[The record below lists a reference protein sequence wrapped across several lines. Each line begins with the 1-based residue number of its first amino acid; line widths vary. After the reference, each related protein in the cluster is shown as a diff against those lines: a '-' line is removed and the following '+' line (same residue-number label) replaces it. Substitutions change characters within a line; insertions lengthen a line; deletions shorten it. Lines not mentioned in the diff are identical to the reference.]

1 MCHKYLTSTFRV
13 YYNTSTPCN
22 CLPAP
27 ALNWGMSVKKIP
39 LEVLFGDP
47 ELGQV
52 RVAPDGRS
60 VAFIAPWE
68 GVKNLWVMDLASGE
82 RRRVT
87 SDRGRGVQ
95 GHGWPPSGLLIYAQD
110 KDGDENWRLYA
121 VDPAGGEPRLLTPGE
136 GVQAQLL
143 AVHPDYPDELLVLL
157 NDRDPALH
165 DVWRINART
174 GERRRALENPGFI
187 GFLADERLNVRLAH
201 KSSDDGG
208 GELYLREGDSWKPLL
223 RWGLD
228 DSLGTWP
235 LALRGNTLYMAS
247 SLGRDTAALV
257 AVDLATGEERL
268 LAEDPRYDLPNEE
281 GLLFHP
287 RAARPEA
294 VAVMRDRL
302 GWIVLDPALEPD
314 FERLAELDGDVYV
327 TSRDQANRVWVV
339 REELDAQSP
348 RYWVYDRST
357 RELTL
362 LGDAH
367 PALAD
372 YTLAPMQPV
381 RYRARDSL
389 EIEAYLTLPPGRE
402 PRGLP
407 AVIFPH
413 GGPWYRDVWGFDPI
427 AQWLANR
434 GFAVLQPN
442 FRGSTGYGKMLLNA
456 GNKEWG
462 RKMQDDL
469 TDGVRWLVEQ
479 GIADPKRVAIM
490 GGSYGGYATLAGLAF
505 TPELYAAGVDLVG
518 PSNLFTLL
526 ETVPPYWKPM
536 IALFHT
542 RMGHP
547 ERDAELLR
555 AASPLFSAE
564 KIQAPLL
571 IGQGANDPRVKRA
584 ESLQIVQALKEK
596 GKPVEYVE
604 YPDEGHGFVKAENRL
619 DFFRKAEAFLEKHLN
634 P

>member
-1 MCHKYLTSTFRV
+1 
-13 YYNTSTPCN
+13 
-22 CLPAP
+22 
-27 ALNWGMSVKKIP
+27 MSVKKIP

-47 ELGQV
+47 ELSQV
-52 RVAPDGRS
+52 LVSPDGGRL
-60 VAFIAPWE
+60 AFVAPWE
-68 GVKNLWVMDLASGE
+68 GVKNLWVQDRRTGE
-82 RRRVT
+82 RRRLT
-87 SDRGRGVQ
+87 ADRGRGVL
-95 GHGWPPSGLLIYAQD
+95 WYRWLPSGLLIYAQD

-136 GVQAQLL
+136 GVQAQFL

-165 DVWRINART
+165 DVWRINARS
-174 GERRRALENPGFI
+174 GERRRVLENPGFI
-187 GFLADERLNVRLAH
+187 GFLADERLDVRLAH

-208 GELYLREGDSWKPLL
+208 GELYLREGDAWKPFL

-257 AVDLATGEERL
+257 AVDLATGEKRV
-268 LAEDPRYDLPNEE
+268 LAEDPHYDLPHEQ
-281 GLLFHP
+281 GMLFHP

-302 GWIVLDPALEPD
+302 GWIVLDEALKPD
-314 FERLAELDGDVYV
+314 FERLGELEGDVYL
-327 TSRDQANRVWVV
+327 TSRDLENRVWVIYEQID
-339 REELDAQSP
+339 RKSP
-348 RYWVYDRST
+348 RYWLYDRESGAL
-357 RELTL
+357 ELI
-362 LGDAH
+362 GEAI
-367 PALAD
+367 PALAE

-381 RYRARDSL
+381 RYRARDGL
-389 EIEAYLTLPPGRE
+389 EIEAYLTLPPDRE

-407 AVIFPH
+407 AVIAPH
-413 GGPWYRDVWGFDPI
+413 GGPWYRDVWGYDPW

-434 GFAVLQPN
+434 GYAVLQPN
-442 FRGSTGYGKMLLNA
+442 FRGSTGYGKKLLNA

-462 RKMQDDL
+462 RAMQDDL
-469 TDGVRWLVEQ
+469 TDAVRWLVDR
-479 GIADPKRVAIM
+479 GIADPGRVAIM

-505 TPELYAAGVDLVG
+505 TPELYAAGVDIVG

-526 ETVPPYWKPM
+526 ETIPPYWKPM

-555 AASPLFSAE
+555 AASPLFSAD
-564 KIQAPLL
+564 KIRAPLL
-571 IGQGANDPRVKRA
+571 IGQGANDPRVKRT
-584 ESLQIVQALKEK
+584 ESLQIVEALKEK

-604 YPDEGHGFVKAENRL
+604 YADEGHGFMKPENRL
-619 DFFRKAEAFLEKHLN
+619 DFFRKAEKFLERHLH